1 MILYSY
7 NIILL
12 CDKYDI
18 TLYLMLHIFNVSV
31 SNDHDEPPSGGCFTP
46 PTGVQNW
53 GGVLKF
59 TGVDYPRRGALEISM
74 VYMKDIGKLDY
85 TEIVDGIDIKG

>member
-1 MILYSY
+1 MLY
-7 NIILL
+7 
-12 CDKYDI
+12 
-18 TLYLMLHIFNVSV
+18 IFHVPV

-46 PTGVQNW
+46 PPTAVQNW

-74 VYMKDIGKLDY
+74 LVCDKHGCYS
-85 TEIVDGIDIKG
+85 VQ